1 LVVMAGAI
9 AACLA
14 VSAVPARTVAEA
26 PTLVVRLTTHV
37 STADSKAADKING
50 VSVTALMSG
59 GRMVATPGCAMPGL
73 VLESLRPKGVNER
86 EVMAFEFTHLV
97 DHANVSHDVKTR
109 LIDVDNA
116 RETVDADGRVL
127 GVAPV
132 DKKPENPSDALKM
145 AANGGQIMRALV
157 SKVIGRVPPQID
169 YKAGA
174 ELILRVTALPPEKS
188 IVCGPVAP
196 DLAQNSELTALVNGQ
211 PLHSLTP
218 GDDRPSDV
226 TNLLF
231 VGSRDL
237 LNGAFAAA
245 GWVTAEAIGAT
256 SSAKTFLATI
266 AGEGYAEAPVSL
278 QHIDGRPPDAVFQ
291 KQLNTFAERH
301 HVRIWQTDKTF
312 TGQPVWIAA
321 ATHDNAIVAARDV
334 KLFTHGI
341 DPDIDDERQKILD
354 DLAFGGAVAS
364 HALVARP
371 KAPHEALNSTGVT
384 VRTDGK
390 VAAILLQKPASKK

>member
-1 LVVMAGAI
+1 MPRYLLVAFAGLAVWAATAGAAGDPPI
-9 AACLA
+9 
-14 VSAVPARTVAEA
+14 
-26 PTLVVRLTTHV
+26 LVVRLTSHV
-37 STADSKAADKING
+37 STADSKAGDKIAG
-50 VSVTALMSG
+50 VNVTSLVSG
-59 GRMVATPGCAMPGL
+59 GKTIATPGCTMPGI
-73 VLESLRPKGVNER
+73 VLKSLRPKGVNER
-86 EVMAFEFTHLV
+86 EVMAFEFTTIV
-97 DHANVSHDVKTR
+97 DADKVSHTIKTK

-116 RETVDADGRVL
+116 RETVNQDGDVL

-132 DKKPENPSDALKM
+132 DKKPENPSDVLKT

-174 ELILRVTALPPEKS
+174 ELIFRVTELPAEKS
-188 IVCGPVAP
+188 IMCRTVPP
-196 DLAQNSELTALVNGQ
+196 ELAQNKELTALVNGQ

-218 GDDRPSDV
+218 DDASPSDV

-231 VGSRDL
+231 VGPLDWL
-237 LNGAFAAA
+237 QGAFSAA

-266 AGEGYAEAPVSL
+266 AGEGYAEAPVSV
-278 QHIDGRPPDAVFQ
+278 QHINGRSPDAVFQ

-312 TGQPVWIAA
+312 ADQQVWIAA
-321 ATHDNAIVAARDV
+321 ATHDNAIVAAKDV
-334 KLFTHGI
+334 KLFTHSI
-341 DPDIDDERQKILD
+341 DPDIDEERLKIVD
-354 DLAFGGAVAS
+354 DLSFAGAVAS
-364 HALVARP
+364 HTLVPRP
-371 KAPHEALNSTGVT
+371 KAPRESENSTGIT

-390 VAAILLQKPASKK
+390 MAVIVLQKAPKK

>member
-1 LVVMAGAI
+1 MRAI
-9 AACLA
+9 ALPLLVALTT
-14 VSAVPARTVAEA
+14 PIGRTDAEG
-26 PTLVVRLTTHV
+26 PTLVVRLTGHI
-37 STADSKAADKING
+37 STADSKAADKIAG
-50 VSVTALMSG
+50 VTVTPLVVKG
-59 GRMVATPGCAMPGL
+59 KTLATPGCNMPGI
-73 VLESLRPKGVNER
+73 VLESVRPKAMNEPER
-86 EVMAFEFTHLV
+86 MAFEFSKLV
-97 DHANVSHDVKTR
+97 DHANVSHDIKTK

-116 RETVDADGRVL
+116 RETVNENGEVE

-132 DKKPENPSDALKM
+132 EKKPENPSDVLKA

-157 SKVIGRVPPQID
+157 SKVIGKVPPQID

-174 ELILRVTALPPEKS
+174 ELILRVTELPADSS
-188 IVCGPVAP
+188 IVCGPVVPELDPSA
-196 DLAQNSELTALVNGQ
+196 ELTAIVNGQ
-211 PLHSLTP
+211 PLHSMTP
-218 GDDRPSDV
+218 DDERPSDV

-231 VGSRDL
+231 IGSREF

-245 GWVTAEAIGAT
+245 GWVTAEAINAT

-312 TGQPVWIAA
+312 AGQPVWIAA
-321 ATHDNAIVAARDV
+321 ATHDNAIVAAKDV

-341 DPDIDDERQKILD
+341 DPNIDDERQKIQD
-354 DLAFGGAVAS
+354 DLAFAGALVS
-364 HALVARP
+364 QALVARP
-371 KAPHEALNSTGVT
+371 KAPREAENSTGVT
-384 VRTDGK
+384 VKTDGK
-390 VAAILLQKPASKK
+390 AAVLVLQKPPKK